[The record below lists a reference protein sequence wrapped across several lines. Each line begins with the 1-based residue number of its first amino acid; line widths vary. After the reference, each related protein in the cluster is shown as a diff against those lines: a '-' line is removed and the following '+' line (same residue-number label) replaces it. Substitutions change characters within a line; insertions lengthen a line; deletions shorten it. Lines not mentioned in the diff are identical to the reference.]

1 MTKSKLFTYIKNSE
15 LLQLHE
21 SRSFTVNSDE
31 ETIYFIEMLCNVR
44 DNDNFL
50 NIIINK
56 YVGSFLS
63 LRAMV
68 QCLRY
73 IYNYEIIYNG
83 NLDTEE
89 GFFNDKF
96 IIKINDNTYYHI
108 IITLLQD
115 FTLINEIGIDKIY
128 FHNLNVRN
136 VFNKIEE
143 ISLTNTL

>member
-1 MTKSKLFTYIKNSE
+1 MTTNRLFAYVKNSE
-15 LLQLHE
+15 MLRLHE
-21 SRSFTVNSDE
+21 SRSFTVNCDE
-31 ETIYFIEMLCNVR
+31 ETIYFIEMLCCVH

-50 NIIINK
+50 NTIINK

-96 IIKINDNTYYHI
+96 IIKKNNNTCYHI
-108 IITLLQD
+108 IISLSQD
-115 FTLINEIGIDKIY
+115 YTLIHEICTDKIY
-128 FHNLNVRN
+128 FHNLSARG

-143 ISLTNTL
+143 IDSFF